1 MAVIELIVEYYLNA
15 DGDIDT
21 QYIEDLEDSMRSSGV
36 EVPFTFND
44 VCLISEVPLTSGQ
57 QRRSSSRWQGGSK
70 YL

>member
-21 QYIEDLEDSMRSSGV
+21 QYIEDLEGSMRSSGV

-44 VCLISEVPLTSGQ
+44 VC
-57 QRRSSSRWQGGSK
+57 
-70 YL
+70 